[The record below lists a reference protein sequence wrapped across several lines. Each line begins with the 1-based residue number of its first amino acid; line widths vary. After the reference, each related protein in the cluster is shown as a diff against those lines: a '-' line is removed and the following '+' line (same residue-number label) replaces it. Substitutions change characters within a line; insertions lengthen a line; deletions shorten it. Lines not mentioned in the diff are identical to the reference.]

1 QGTEI
6 QLDYSTLAHKYFELL
21 VQNSNGTVS
30 LDLNNIKRSVVQE
43 EDIQALQEYEKMLN
57 IINQLVEEGTLYIA
71 DNGEYLMTDNGV
83 GDRYWDNGGRND
95 FWVRSEL
102 VWFIWVP
109 VGYTWKL
116 NTQAYI
122 IFGAITAIMKA
133 GVSILTEGKYAAI
146 KFIAAFANVA
156 VTLFSDYLTDTVYD
170 ILYAIF
176 IVGTAINLVLSLISG
191 GIASVIDI
199 VLKVV
204 AVVVGHVLF
213 DWFGKTFFQRGMD
226 NLGDA
231 NNTVTVNCNVI
242 FQDRS
247 WSRSV
252 E

>member
-1 QGTEI
+1 MT
-6 QLDYSTLAHKYFELL
+6 
-21 VQNSNGTVS
+21 
-30 LDLNNIKRSVVQE
+30 
-43 EDIQALQEYEKMLN
+43 
-57 IINQLVEEGTLYIA
+57 
-71 DNGEYLMTDNGV
+71 DNGDNGV

-116 NTQAYI
+116 NTQASI
-122 IFGAITAIMKA
+122 IFGAITAVMKA
-133 GVSILTEGKYAAI
+133 GVSILIEGKVKFLKDILKLVSVSLTVVAALETVLD
-146 KFIAAFANVA
+146 NV
-156 VTLFSDYLTDTVYD
+156 VFD

-176 IVGTAINLVLSLISG
+176 IVGTAINIVLTAISG

-204 AVVVGHVLF
+204 VAIVGNLLC
-213 DWFGKTFFQRGMD
+213 DWFGVNFLKRGGE
-226 NLGDA
+226 NLTNS
-231 NNTVTVNCNVI
+231 NNTVTVDSNVI

-247 WSRSV
+247 WSSSV